1 MERME
6 RVGLLGGSFN
16 PVHYGHLHLARAAL
30 DSGYVDRV
38 LFLPSGNPPH
48 KHDGLADKQ
57 FRYEMVELA
66 LTDETG
72 MEVSREE
79 IDRPGVIYTVD
90 TLRRLHAQMPQSEL
104 IYLIGADTL
113 RLLDTWRRIDE
124 VIGVCGFLVMLRP
137 GEDDAEAARYAQ
149 VWRSR
154 GARIDFLAAGKM
166 EISSTQ
172 IRAAAASGEPLTDEV
187 PLLVEGY
194 IRSHGLYGSDQG
206 DGHSMKRD
214 KMLYKL
220 RKTLDAQRFEHTLG
234 VEETARKMALMFG
247 VSEEKASLAGLL
259 HDCAKCMTLSQ
270 MVKAARH
277 LPLDPVMKES
287 KALMHSVA
295 GMCIAQTVYGVTDPE
310 VLGAIRWH
318 TTGRAGM
325 TRLEKII
332 YLADMIEPHRKPY
345 PGLEEL
351 REACLTD
358 LDEALLMAL
367 RMSLDHV
374 RQQGKTLHP
383 DTMAAL
389 AYYELEQ

>member
-1 MERME
+1 ME

-30 DSGYVDRV
+30 DSGCVDRV

-48 KHDGLADKQ
+48 KHDGLVDKQ
-57 FRYEMVELA
+57 CRYEMVELA

-90 TLRRLHAQMPQSEL
+90 TLHRLHAQMPQSEL

-124 VIGVCGFLVMLRP
+124 VIRVCGFLVMLRP

>member
-1 MERME
+1 ME

-16 PVHYGHLHLARAAL
+16 PIHYGHLHLARAAL

-90 TLRRLHAQMPQSEL
+90 TLHRLHAQMPQSEL

>member
-16 PVHYGHLHLARAAL
+16 PIHYGHLHLARAAL
-30 DSGYVDRV
+30 DSGCVDRV

-90 TLRRLHAQMPQSEL
+90 TLHRLHAQMPQSEL

-124 VIGVCGFLVMLRP
+124 VIRVCGFLVMLRP
-137 GEDDAEAARYAQ
+137 GEDDAEADRYAQ

-220 RKTLDAQRFEHTLG
+220 RKTLDAQHFEHTLG

>member
-1 MERME
+1 ME

-16 PVHYGHLHLARAAL
+16 PIHYGHLHLARAAL

>member
-57 FRYEMVELA
+57 CRYEMVELA

-90 TLRRLHAQMPQSEL
+90 TLHRLHAQMPQSEL

-124 VIGVCGFLVMLRP
+124 VIRVCGFLVMLRP
-137 GEDDAEAARYAQ
+137 GEDDAEADRYAQ

-154 GARIDFLAAGKM
+154 GARIDFLDAGKM

>member
-1 MERME
+1 ME

-30 DSGYVDRV
+30 DSGCVDRV

-48 KHDGLADKQ
+48 KHDGLVDKQ
-57 FRYEMVELA
+57 CRYEMVELA

>member
-1 MERME
+1 ME

-16 PVHYGHLHLARAAL
+16 PIHYGHLHLARAAL

-48 KHDGLADKQ
+48 KHDGLVDKQ
-57 FRYEMVELA
+57 CRYEMVELA

>member
-1 MERME
+1 ME

>member
-1 MERME
+1 ME

-16 PVHYGHLHLARAAL
+16 PIHYGHLHLARAAL

-234 VEETARKMALMFG
+234 VEETARKMAIMFG

>member
-30 DSGYVDRV
+30 DSGCVDRV

-48 KHDGLADKQ
+48 KHDGLVDKQ
-57 FRYEMVELA
+57 CRYEMVELA

-90 TLRRLHAQMPQSEL
+90 TLHRLHAQMPQSEL

-124 VIGVCGFLVMLRP
+124 VIRVCGFLVMLRP
-137 GEDDAEAARYAQ
+137 GEDDAEADRYAQ

-154 GARIDFLAAGKM
+154 GARIDFLDAGKM